1 MTSKTKIILIKTL
14 KHIAAAMIRYILKR
28 RHEKKRD

>member
-1 MTSKTKIILIKTL
+1 MTNKAKIILIKAL
-14 KHIAAAMIRYILKR
+14 HQLAAAVVRYILKR

>member
-1 MTSKTKIILIKTL
+1 MVSKTKIILIKTL
-14 KHIAAAMIRYILKR
+14 QQIAAAVIRYILKR

>member
-14 KHIAAAMIRYILKR
+14 QHLAAALIRYILKR